1 MSDDRNPREVFE
13 PEIIEDYDPTT
24 PIAPQ
29 DVASAARSC
38 QAIILI
44 LLFLVLIAC
53 VIVVVAVFQ

>member
-1 MSDDRNPREVFE
+1 VSDDRREVFE
-13 PEIIEDYDPTT
+13 PEIIDDYDPST
-24 PIAPQ
+24 PVAPQ

-53 VIVVVAVFQ
+53 GVAAVAILS